1 MRPKDPAPTTLIPG
15 FLACHPPMVFNS
27 VCPMRYLA
35 LDCGQR
41 RTGLAVGE
49 DETGIVTP
57 LHAIEASNEA
67 RVIERVV
74 AEVESQ
80 GAEALVVGL
89 PLNMD
94 GTDSPQTKRI
104 RQLAAQLHEAIDLP
118 VYLFDERL
126 SSFEADQR
134 MSRSGL
140 THKQKKRRR
149 DALAAAAILE
159 DFLAQRD

>member
-1 MRPKDPAPTTLIPG
+1 
-15 FLACHPPMVFNS
+15 MVFNS

-57 LHAIEASNEA
+57 LHAIEASTEA
-67 RVIERVV
+67 RLIERVLV
-74 AEVESQ
+74 EIESQ
-80 GAEALVVGL
+80 GAEALVLGL

-94 GTDSPQTKRI
+94 GTDSPQSKRI
-104 RQLAAQLHEAIDLP
+104 RELAAKFQTRSDLP
-118 VYLFDERL
+118 VHLFDERL

-140 THKQKKRRR
+140 THKQKRRRR

-159 DFLAQRD
+159 DFLARKD